1 MDSSPVLD
9 DLLTRV
15 SAAEARLD
23 ALEAA
28 PGGHASGSPARP
40 VDGGDLW
47 AVTEL
52 GQRVPA
58 PGAVMLVGD
67 VVTPDGGRAL
77 WQEGV
82 TTGDLL
88 DDDWAERAASLTALA
103 HPVRLTIVR
112 LALDGPVTARDLAAR
127 DDLGSTGQVYHHLKQ
142 LTAAGWLHARGG
154 RHSIPVERVVPL
166 MAIVLGASR

>member
-1 MDSSPVLD
+1 MESAPALN
-9 DLLTRV
+9 DLLARV
-15 SAAEARLD
+15 AATEARLD
-23 ALEAA
+23 ALES
-28 PGGHASGSPARP
+28 ASDGEVSASHTHT

-52 GQRVPA
+52 AQRVPA

-82 TTGDLL
+82 STGDLL

-103 HPVRLTIVR
+103 HPVRLQIVR
-112 LALDGPVTARDLAAR
+112 LALDGPVTAKDLAGR

-142 LTAAGWLHARGG
+142 LTGAGWLHARGG
-154 RHSIPVERVVPL
+154 RHSVPTARVVPL
-166 MAIVLGASR
+166 MAIILGASR